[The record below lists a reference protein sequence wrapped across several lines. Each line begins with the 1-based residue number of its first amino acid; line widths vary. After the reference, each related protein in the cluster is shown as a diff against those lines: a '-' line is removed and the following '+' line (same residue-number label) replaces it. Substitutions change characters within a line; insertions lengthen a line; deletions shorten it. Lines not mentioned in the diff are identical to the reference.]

1 MAANSDTSH
10 LTWQCDTVN
19 LYPQKVN
26 EASVMD
32 CGLKKKMLG
41 HISDI
46 CSEVSVLSLVCHH
59 SVQQYAGKKEYI
71 DINNTIST
79 TNKMFCEG

>member
-1 MAANSDTSH
+1 
-10 LTWQCDTVN
+10 
-19 LYPQKVN
+19 
-26 EASVMD
+26 MD